1 VRGAGGRGCYNAPTF
16 LPHPFP
22 MTATTRTTLLVLW
35 LLFLGGCASLPP
47 GSKRDPRDPWE
58 RMNRTT
64 YNFNDKFD
72 RAILRPVA
80 SGYRRFTPRFV
91 QAGIG
96 NFFDN
101 LDYPIV
107 IVNDLLQGEFRPFFS
122 DCTRLILNST
132 IGIGGLWDPATRAG
146 LEKNDREFGQT
157 LGKWGVHKGP
167 YVVLPFLGASDVR
180 DAFGRLADDFSTP
193 RQYIHNSYWNYG
205 LFLVQEVDFR
215 SRLLDTDH
223 LVYEAYD
230 PYAFLRNAY
239 LQRRDFKVY
248 GGQSPSEEEQERKL
262 LEEAGQDD
270 SSPPA
275 QPSSQPH

>member
-1 VRGAGGRGCYNAPTF
+1 
-16 LPHPFP
+16 
-22 MTATTRTTLLVLW
+22 MTTRTQTTLVLC
-35 LLFLGGCASLPP
+35 LLLLGGCATLPP
-47 GSKRDPRDPWE
+47 GSKRDARDPWE

-64 YNFNDKFD
+64 YAFNDKFD
-72 RAILRPVA
+72 RALLRPVA
-80 SGYRRFTPRFV
+80 SGYRRFLPHFV
-91 QAGIG
+91 RAGIG

-107 IVNDLLQGEFRPFFS
+107 IVNDLLQGQVRPFFT
-122 DCTRLILNST
+122 DCTRLILNTT

-146 LEKNDREFGQT
+146 LDKNDREFGQT
-157 LGKWGVHKGP
+157 LGKWGLKKGP

-180 DAFGRLADDFSTP
+180 DAFGRLADDFTTP
-193 RQYIHNSYWNYG
+193 RQYIRNPYIDYG
-205 LFLVQEVDFR
+205 FFVVQQVDWR

-239 LQRRDFKVY
+239 LQRRDFKVS
-248 GGQSPSEEEQERKL
+248 GGQSPSEDEQEKKL

-270 SSPPA
+270 SSLGASPNSPP
-275 QPSSQPH
+275 QPAPQPH

>member
-1 VRGAGGRGCYNAPTF
+1 
-16 LPHPFP
+16 
-22 MTATTRTTLLVLW
+22 MTATTRTTLLVLC

-72 RAILRPVA
+72 RALLRPVA
-80 SGYRRFTPRFV
+80 SGYRRVTPRFV
-91 QAGIG
+91 QSGIS

-107 IVNDLLQGEFRPFFS
+107 IVNDLLQGQFRPFFS
-122 DCTRLILNST
+122 DCTRLILNTT

-167 YVVLPFLGASDVR
+167 YVILPFLGASDVR
-180 DAFGRLADDFSTP
+180 DAFGRLVDDFTTP
-193 RQYIHNSYWNYG
+193 RQYIHNRYWNYG
-205 LFLVQEVDFR
+205 LFVVQEVDFR

-230 PYAFLRNAY
+230 PYAFLRNVY

-248 GGQSPSEEEQERKL
+248 GGQSPSEDEQERKL

-270 SSPPA
+270 PTAPAPAPPA
-275 QPSSQPH
+275 PPQSPH

>member
-1 VRGAGGRGCYNAPTF
+1 
-16 LPHPFP
+16 
-22 MTATTRTTLLVLW
+22 MTATLRTTLLLC
-35 LLFLGGCASLPP
+35 LLALNACATLPP

-58 RMNRTT
+58 RMNRAT
-64 YNFNDKFD
+64 YTFNDKFD

-80 SGYRRFTPRFV
+80 SGYRRFLPRFV
-91 QAGIG
+91 RAGIG

-107 IVNDLLQGEFRPFFS
+107 LVNDLLQGQVRPFFS
-122 DCTRLILNST
+122 DCERFIVNTT

-146 LEKNDREFGQT
+146 IDKNDREFGQT
-157 LGKWGVHKGP
+157 LGKWGLKTGP
-167 YVVLPFLGASDVR
+167 YVMLPFLGASDVR
-180 DAFGRLADDFSTP
+180 DAFGRLADDFTTP
-193 RQYIHNSYWNYG
+193 RQYIRNPYWDYG
-205 LFLVQEVDFR
+205 MFLVQQVDWR

-262 LEEAGQDD
+262 LEEAGQDQD
-270 SSPPA
+270 NPPPA
-275 QPSSQPH
+275 PAGQPPPH